1 MATVYLAR
9 DLRLDR
15 IIAIKVMHA
24 GLASD
29 EDFVARFIGEAKAA
43 AALSHP
49 NVVAVYD
56 QRTDGEHVFLVMEY
70 VAGRTLRD
78 ALNSL
83 GRLGPA
89 PRWRS
94 CSRCWPRSAPRTGPV
109 SCTATSSPR
118 TC

>member
-1 MATVYLAR
+1 MATVYVAR
-9 DLRLDR
+9 DIRLDR
-15 IIAIKVMHA
+15 VVAIKVMHA

-56 QRTDGEHVFLVMEY
+56 QRTDGEHTFLVMEY
-70 VAGRTLRD
+70 VPGHTLRD

-83 GRLGPA
+83 GRLGRA

-94 CSRCWPRSAPRTGPV
+94 
-109 SCTATSSPR
+109 
-118 TC
+118 

>member
-1 MATVYLAR
+1 MDTSVADPLVGQVLDGRYRIESRSARGGMATVDLAR
-9 DLRLDR
+9 GLRLGR
-15 IIAIKVMHA
+15 VVAIKVMHA

-56 QRTDGEHVFLVMEY
+56 QRPDGEHVFLVMEY

-78 ALNSL
+78 AL
-83 GRLGPA
+83 
-89 PRWRS
+89 
-94 CSRCWPRSAPRTGPV
+94 
-109 SCTATSSPR
+109 
-118 TC
+118 